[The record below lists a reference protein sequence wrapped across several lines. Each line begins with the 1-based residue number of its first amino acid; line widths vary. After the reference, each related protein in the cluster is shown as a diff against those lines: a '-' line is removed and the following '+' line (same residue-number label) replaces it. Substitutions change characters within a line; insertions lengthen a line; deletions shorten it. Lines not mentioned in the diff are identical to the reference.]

1 MEVDQDSKE
10 AMTPSTANQAVKE
23 QPAEGL
29 ELHLERSDATVLN
42 LATCDPVMGSGQPV
56 SSVETE
62 SGKLSTL
69 DEVLIATTCAGST
82 EAMTGFLQVHV
93 SRGSDDNLL
102 EGLDVWGIKPR
113 KRKGPLNSKLT
124 LGQPDAAAT
133 TSGPLVDLP
142 VMSVAPTHLV
152 NAVAIYGN
160 SVAGREDLSGFQ
172 SAAQVREHQ
181 PNVNA
186 DRHLEQAQ
194 TSAQEATDGSAW
206 HAPVTQ
212 ENSVAPAKLV
222 AHDCVVRDVNPGNE
236 VGESE
241 RDQASVSQ
249 GGSCISME
257 LFETPA
263 KSGAFEG
270 AHDMDEQRNRVAN
283 DLAMQLNS

>member
-1 MEVDQDSKE
+1 
-10 AMTPSTANQAVKE
+10 
-23 QPAEGL
+23 
-29 ELHLERSDATVLN
+29 
-42 LATCDPVMGSGQPV
+42 
-56 SSVETE
+56 
-62 SGKLSTL
+62 LSTL

-113 KRKGPLNSKLT
+113 KRKGPLNSNLT
-124 LGQPDAAAT
+124 LGQLDATAT
-133 TSGPLVDLP
+133 TPAPLVDLP

-160 SVAGREDLSGFQ
+160 SVAVREDLSGFQ

-181 PNVNA
+181 PDVNA

-270 AHDMDEQRNRVAN
+270 AHDMDEQGNRVAN